1 MGPRL
6 GRVEYER
13 VKWRPVWY
21 NRASMGPRLGRVE
34 YGTAYSGS
42 PGDQIGFNGATLR
55 TRGILTDRS
64 EDTRNKSSFNGATLR
79 TRGIRYSAGMLDNN
93 GNSFNGATLRTRGI
107 LRLDWFLSPRFQ
119 TASMGPRLGRVEYV
133 SADITA
139 AEFIPRF
146 NGATLRTRGIRSV
159 RRSAPAS
166 IESFNGATLRTRGI
180 PQQTIGRIAK
190 RAWLQ
195 WGHA

>member
-1 MGPRL
+1 
-6 GRVEYER
+6 
-13 VKWRPVWY
+13 
-21 NRASMGPRLGRVE
+21 MGPRLGRVE
-34 YGTAYSGS
+34 YGGWLSVCS
-42 PGDQIGFNGATLR
+42 SWPRFNGATLR
-55 TRGILTDRS
+55 TRGIRTGLLAAS
-64 EDTRNKSSFNGATLR
+64 MVQSCFNGATLR

-107 LRLDWFLSPRFQ
+107 PGRGDRLIRVFYSFNGATLRTRGILRLDWFFSPRFQ